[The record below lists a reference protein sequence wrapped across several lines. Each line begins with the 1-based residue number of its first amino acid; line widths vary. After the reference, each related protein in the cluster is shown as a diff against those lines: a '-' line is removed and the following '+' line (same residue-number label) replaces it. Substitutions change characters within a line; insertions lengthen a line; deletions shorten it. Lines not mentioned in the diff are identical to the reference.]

1 MSMDGWVGSIEKL
14 YIKKE
19 RERERETSFQSSQN
33 LQSCFG
39 AEGAEFN
46 RRVEQ

>member
-1 MSMDGWVGSIEKL
+1 MWVDGWVGSIEKL
-14 YIKKE
+14 YIKK
-19 RERERETSFQSSQN
+19 ERERETSFQSSQN